1 MILHHTLP
9 RPQDLRTLPQ
19 FLGLFNCLYLSQFLT
34 DFCQILDSKSYDQSK
49 QNYMIPPLAQRLV
62 SRLGT
67 QPQCLSQSILNR
79 FLLNFGIYILTKCME
94 IIQAIMQI
102 IMQTILQANVQ
113 PFMQAIIQIIK
124 KRAVHILASEIF
136 WSILSFTRLIASMN
150 ISRE

>member
-1 MILHHTLP
+1 
-9 RPQDLRTLPQ
+9 
-19 FLGLFNCLYLSQFLT
+19 
-34 DFCQILDSKSYDQSK
+34 
-49 QNYMIPPLAQRLV
+49 MIPPLAQRLV

-113 PFMQAIIQIIK
+113 PFMQAIIQISK
-124 KRAVHILASEIF
+124 KRAVHILACEIF
-136 WSILSFTRLIASMN
+136 VPPVRSTVGTRNLKCLRVCLQSHFTDKDCNCLYLTQYLTDFGQILDSKSYDQA
-150 ISRE
+150 